1 MSFFSDLTAR
11 LDSLVRRGR
20 AERDTEA
27 ELRFHVEMEA
37 QKNVQQGM
45 APEEAQRRAR
55 LALGGVA
62 QTHEAVRDARGVR
75 LLDDLGRDLA
85 FAWRQLRRTPA
96 FTVVAVLTLALG
108 IGANTAIFSIVDG
121 VMLRPAPF
129 DDIDRLMVVWETD
142 RASGTTRE
150 PASIPDFADFQRQS
164 RRFQR
169 LAAFAAAEVTITP
182 EAGDPGRVPA
192 LAMTHGFLPMLGLR
206 PLAGRVFLP
215 EEDAPGAPR
224 VVMISEALWN
234 EQFRRANAAVGASLR
249 VNDVPHTIIGVLPR
263 AADFGIL
270 QMLRASAYA
279 RGFADRGGRT
289 RVDLWLPLRADPAR
303 ADRGNHPIL
312 VLGRLAAD
320 ATPPLAQ
327 EEMVRIA
334 TELERLYP
342 QANDQR
348 GAHVEPVADVVF
360 GTVRPALLVLLGA
373 VALVLLVA
381 CSNVANLLLAR
392 GAGRVREVTVR
403 AALGA
408 SAARLTRQFLVES
421 TVLTLAGAALGVLLA
436 WGGLQLLLALAPASI
451 PRIETVTVDWRVLAV
466 TLGLSVI
473 VALVAGMVPTLQARR
488 LGLAGAMQGDPG
500 RAGTASR
507 EHRRVRSGL
516 VVLELALA
524 VMLMVGAGLLIRSL
538 WRLQAVNPGFAAS
551 GVLKAEFQ
559 LPATRYPQS
568 FGNFPAWPEVRRFHA
583 DVLER
588 LGAIPGV
595 MAVTIAGNHPLDGGF
610 TSSINVVGREAE
622 AGDWPEPAIRRV
634 DEGYVATLGVP
645 IVSGR
650 SFTRSDDASAPP
662 VLLIN
667 EQARRRFFDGGDPLG
682 QQISL
687 WGASRTVIGVVGDER
702 FHGQAEDA
710 PPAVYLPTAQA
721 PVTSGSILIRTA
733 GDALELAPTVR
744 RVVQEIDAGLPLF
757 GIEPLEHTLV
767 NSNAQRRFTMLV
779 LGAFAGLALVLAIV
793 GVHGVLSYTVVQ
805 RSREIGIRMAL
816 GADRRQVRSLVLGEG
831 AQLAGMGLLLGT
843 LGALALSGVLRTMLY
858 GVGRADPGTLAAVAV
873 VLGGVALLASWA
885 PARRAAGTDPA
896 VVLKE

>member
-1 MSFFSDLTAR
+1 
-11 LDSLVRRGR
+11 V
-20 AERDTEA
+20 ERDTED
-27 ELRFHVEMEA
+27 ELRFHVEMETE
-37 QKNVQQGM
+37 KYLGQGLTH
-45 APEEAQRRAR
+45 EEARRRAR

-62 QTHEAVRDARGVR
+62 QTQEEVRDARGVR
-75 LLDDLGRDLA
+75 LLEDLGRDLA

-121 VMLRPAPF
+121 VLLRPAPF

-150 PASIPDFADFQRQS
+150 PASIPDFADFQQRS
-164 RRFQR
+164 RSFQH

-182 EAGDPGRVPA
+182 ETGDPARLPA

-234 EQFRRANAAVGASLR
+234 EQFRRADAAVGASLR

-263 AADFGIL
+263 SADFGVL
-270 QMLRASAYA
+270 QMLHASAYA

-320 ATPPLAQ
+320 ATPSLAD

-334 TELERLYP
+334 AELERLYP

-360 GTVRPALLVLLGA
+360 GAVRPALLVLLGA

-392 GAGRVREVTVR
+392 GAGRLREVTVR

-421 TVLTLAGAALGVLLA
+421 TVLTLAGAALGVVLA
-436 WGGLQLLLALAPASI
+436 RGGLHLLLSLAPSSI
-451 PRIETVTVDWRVLAV
+451 PRIDAV
-466 TLGLSVI
+466 TLDGRVLGVSLGLSMI
-473 VALVAGMVPTLQARR
+473 VAIIAGMVPTLQARR
-488 LGLAGAMQGDPG
+488 LGLAGALQGDPG
-500 RAGTASR
+500 RTGTASR
-507 EHRRVRSGL
+507 EHRRIRSGL

-538 WRLQAVNPGFAAS
+538 WRLQAVDPGFASS
-551 GVLKAEFQ
+551 GILKAEFQ
-559 LPATRYPQS
+559 LPSTRYPQS
-568 FGNFPAWPEVRRFHA
+568 NSAFPAWPEVRNFHA
-583 DVLER
+583 EALRR
-588 LGAIPGV
+588 LGEIPGIA
-595 MAVTIAGNHPLDGGF
+595 AVTIAGNHPLDGGF
-610 TSSINVVGREAE
+610 TSSITVVGREAE

-634 DEGYVATLGVP
+634 DEGYLATLRVP
-645 IVSGR
+645 LVSGR
-650 SFTRSDDASAPP
+650 AFARSDDAAAPP

-667 EQARRRFFDGGDPLG
+667 EEAQRRFFGGGDPLG

-687 WGASRTVIGVVGDER
+687 WGAARTVVGVVGDER
-702 FHGQAEDA
+702 LHGQAAAA
-710 PPAVYLPTAQA
+710 PPALYMPTAQA
-721 PVTSGSILIRTA
+721 PVTSGSILVRTT
-733 GDALELAPTVR
+733 GDPRDMGPTVR
-744 RVVQEIDAGLPLF
+744 RVLREIDAGLPLF
-757 GIEPLEHTLV
+757 GIEPLEYTLV

-793 GVHGVLSYTVVQ
+793 GVHGVLSYTVAQ

-831 AQLAGMGLLLGT
+831 ALLAGLGLLLGA
-843 LGALALSGVLRTMLY
+843 LGALALAGVLRTMLY
-858 GVGRADPGTLAAVAV
+858 GVGRADPITLAAVAA
-873 VLGGVALLASWA
+873 VLGAVALLASWA

>member
-1 MSFFSDLTAR
+1 VTFFSDLTAR
-11 LDSLVRRGR
+11 LESLVRRGR
-20 AERDTEA
+20 AERDTEE

-45 APEEAQRRAR
+45 PPEEAQRRAR

-75 LLDDLGRDLA
+75 LLEDLARDFA
-85 FAWRQLRRTPA
+85 FAWRQLRRTPGFA
-96 FTVVAVLTLALG
+96 FVAVLTLALG

-121 VMLRPAPF
+121 VLLRPAPF
-129 DDIDRLMVVWETD
+129 DDLDRLMVVWETD

-150 PASIPDFADFQRQS
+150 PASIPDFADFQQRS
-164 RRFQR
+164 RRFQH

-215 EEDAPGAPR
+215 EEDAPGAPD
-224 VVMISEALWN
+224 VVVISEALGN
-234 EQFRRANAAVGASLR
+234 EQFGGADAAIGASLR

-263 AADFGIL
+263 SSDFGIL
-270 QMLRASAYA
+270 QMLHASAYS

-303 ADRGNHPIL
+303 ADRGNHPII

-320 ATPPLAQ
+320 ATPALAA
-327 EEMVRIA
+327 EEMGQIA
-334 TELERLYP
+334 ADLERLYP
-342 QANDQR
+342 QANDRR
-348 GAHVEPVADVVF
+348 GTYVEPVADVVF
-360 GTVRPALLVLLGA
+360 GPVRPALLVLLGA

-392 GAGRVREVTVR
+392 GAARVREVTVR

-408 SAARLTRQFLVES
+408 SMARLTRQFLVES
-421 TVLTLAGAALGVLLA
+421 AVLTLGGAALGVLLA
-436 WGGLQLLLALAPASI
+436 WGGLQVLLSLAPSSI
-451 PRIETVTVDWRVLAV
+451 PRIDAV
-466 TLGLSVI
+466 TLDGRVLGASLALSM
-473 VALVAGMVPTLQARR
+473 LVAFIAGLVPTLQARR
-488 LGLAGAMQGDPG
+488 LGLAGAIQGDPG
-500 RAGTASR
+500 RTGTASR
-507 EHRRVRSGL
+507 EHRRTRSGL

-538 WRLQAVNPGFAAS
+538 WRLQGVDPGFASS

-559 LPATRYPQS
+559 LPPTRYPQS
-568 FGNFPAWPEVRRFHA
+568 IRNFPEWPEVRRFHA
-583 DVLER
+583 EVLQR
-588 LGAIPGV
+588 LENVPGV
-595 MAVTIAGNHPLDGGF
+595 TAVTIAGNHPLDGGF
-610 TSSINVVGREAE
+610 TSSITVVGREAE
-622 AGDWPEPAIRRV
+622 AADWPEPSIRRV
-634 DEGYVATLGVP
+634 DEGYVGTLGVP
-645 IVSGR
+645 LVSGR
-650 SFTRSDDASAPP
+650 PFSRSDDASAPP

-667 EQARRRFFDGGDPLG
+667 AQARRRFFSGREPLG

-687 WGASRTVIGVVGDER
+687 WGAARTVVGVVGDER
-702 FHGQAEDA
+702 FHGQAAAA
-710 PPAVYLPTAQA
+710 PPAVYMPTAQA
-721 PVTSGSILIRTA
+721 PVTGGSILVRTA
-733 GDALELAPTVR
+733 GDPRDLAPIVR
-744 RVVQEIDAGLPLF
+744 RVVQDIDAGLPLF
-757 GIEPLEHTLV
+757 GIEPLEHTLA

-831 AQLAGMGLLLGT
+831 AVLAGLGLLLGT

-858 GVGRADPGTLAAVAV
+858 GVGRADPGTLAGVAV

-885 PARRAAGTDPA
+885 PARRAAGTDPT

>member
-1 MSFFSDLTAR
+1 VSFFSDLAAR
-11 LDSLVRRGR
+11 LEALVRRGR
-20 AERDTEA
+20 AERDTEE
-27 ELRFHVEMEA
+27 ELRFHVEMETE
-37 QKNVQQGM
+37 KHVGQGM
-45 APEEAQRRAR
+45 PREEAQRRAR

-62 QTHEAVRDARGVR
+62 QTQEEVRDARGVR
-75 LLDDLGRDLA
+75 LLEDLGRDLA

-129 DDIDRLMVVWETD
+129 DDINRLMVVWETD

-164 RRFQR
+164 RRFQH
-169 LAAFAAAEVTITP
+169 LAAFTAAEVTITP
-182 EAGDPGRVPA
+182 ETGDPGRVPA
-192 LAMTHGFLPMLGLR
+192 LAITHGFLPMLGLR
-206 PLAGRVFLP
+206 PLTGRAFLP

-249 VNDVPHTIIGVLPR
+249 VNDVPHTIVGVLPR
-263 AADFGIL
+263 SADFGVL
-270 QMLRASAYA
+270 QMLHASAYA

-320 ATPPLAQ
+320 ATPALA
-327 EEMVRIA
+327 EEEIVRISA
-334 TELERLYP
+334 ELERVYP

-348 GAHVEPVADVVF
+348 GAHVEPVADVIF
-360 GTVRPALLVLLGA
+360 GAVRPALLVLLGA

-392 GAGRVREVTVR
+392 GAGRLREVTVR

-421 TVLTLAGAALGVLLA
+421 TVLTLAGAALGVVLA
-436 WGGLQLLLALAPASI
+436 WGGLHLLLALAPSSI
-451 PRIETVTVDWRVLAV
+451 PRIETVTLDGRVLGV
-466 TLGLSVI
+466 SLGLSVI

-488 LGLAGAMQGDPG
+488 LVLVGAMQGDPG

-538 WRLQAVNPGFAAS
+538 WRLQAVDPGFASS

-559 LPATRYPQS
+559 LPATRYPQGGS
-568 FGNFPAWPEVRRFHA
+568 EFPAWPEVRRFHA
-583 DVLER
+583 EVLQR
-588 LGAIPGV
+588 LGEIPGV
-595 MAVTIAGNHPLDGGF
+595 VAVTIAGNHPLDGGF
-610 TSSINVVGREAE
+610 TSSISVVGREAE
-622 AGDWPEPAIRRV
+622 ASQWPEPAIRRV

-667 EQARRRFFDGGDPLG
+667 EEARRRFFDGGDPLG

-702 FHGQAEDA
+702 FHGQAEAA
-710 PPAVYLPTAQA
+710 PPAVYLPTAQT
-721 PVTSGSILIRTA
+721 PVTSGSILVRTT
-733 GDALELAPTVR
+733 GDARDLAPTVR

-757 GIEPLEHTLV
+757 GIEPLERTLV

-779 LGAFAGLALVLAIV
+779 LGAFAGLALLLAIV
-793 GVHGVLSYTVVQ
+793 GVHGVLSYTVAQ

-831 AQLAGMGLLLGT
+831 ALLAGLGLLLGT
-843 LGALALSGVLRTMLY
+843 LGALALSRILRTMLY
-858 GVGRADPGTLAAVAV
+858 GVGRADPITLGAVAAI
-873 VLGGVALLASWA
+873 LGGVALLASWA